1 MDKNKWHFAQ
11 VDPNEPP
18 PEKIE
23 RGGMIV
29 VLVIGAI
36 LFLGGWFFVWK
47 IGAYSFD
54 FFGSGSSK
62 HLHSHLSAS
71 AKTEKDILAMLNLP
85 WIAGAAMIIA
95 AVRHFCRKR
104 R

>member
-11 VDPNEPP
+11 VAPNETP

-71 AKTEKDILAMLNLP
+71 AKTETDILALLNLP